1 MKYRVVAAIDFGT
14 HGSGFAWAVL
24 PAGAQGPDQRQIDY
38 PDQWDDAPLTYP
50 KNLSALF
57 LDPDGNDREWG
68 YAARRAGAAG
78 EPGRL
83 EHGFKMWLSP
93 EGRDVAQ
100 GPGAGLVGTPEQA
113 VPLIAAYLR
122 RLRGAALDRV
132 VGGGFMESD
141 IRWCLTVPAIWE
153 PEQRNLMRD
162 AARLAGFPAD
172 DRDRLILVTEPEAAT
187 VYCAQDSAAGI
198 GGLGSRATLV
208 VDCGGGT
215 VDIAAYRSTAD
226 GSLEQLRRPSGG
238 KLGSNYINRRF
249 QVQVLAPRLGQAAF
263 KALEAAP
270 AQLLELMDDFERMKT
285 HFRGDSE
292 SPVSIPISLK
302 ASRIIDPHG
311 GTDRLAA
318 EQQGVDDHI
327 VIEPDVMRGLFHG
340 TTEPLVKLVDTQI
353 RELLADPVVAA
364 DGLRVI
370 LVGGFAQSHYVQTR
384 LGLHLEQEFPAGVQ
398 LMIPPNPSRAVL
410 GGAVHYA
417 CRPEVVHAR
426 RASNTY
432 AVEIS
437 ERRRFG
443 AVFRES
449 EAVRALTI
457 TKVKGQGAFRDG
469 VLDPLVFMGES
480 VEVGSERTYTF
491 VPLTTDQPEVEVAL
505 YAVPE
510 VKDLT
515 VNTPGA
521 RRLGTVLVDIS
532 ESVGEEKVDDRRVDL
547 YFTFGGTEIGVAA
560 VNPRT
565 GERRETV
572 VEFAGIPE
580 Q

>member
-24 PAGAQGPDQRQIDY
+24 PAGAEMPDQRQIDY

-57 LDPDGNDREWG
+57 LDPEGNDRDWG
-68 YAARRAGAAG
+68 YAARRAGSAG

-93 EGRDVAQ
+93 EGAEGTQ
-100 GPGAGLVGTPEQA
+100 GPGGGLVGTPEQA

-122 RLRGAALDRV
+122 RLRGAALDRI
-132 VGGGFMESD
+132 VGGGFLESD

-153 PEQRNLMRD
+153 PEQRNLMRE

-187 VYCAQDSAAGI
+187 VYCAQDGAAGI
-198 GGLGSRATLV
+198 GGLGSLATLV

-215 VDIAAYRSTAD
+215 VDIAAYRCTAD
-226 GSLEQLRRPSGG
+226 GALEQLRRPSGG

-285 HFRGDSE
+285 HFRGDSD

-311 GTDRLAA
+311 GTERLAA
-318 EQQGVDDHI
+318 EQQGVDDHV
-327 VIEPDVMRGLFHG
+327 VIEPDVMRGLFQG

-353 RELLADPVVAA
+353 RELLADPAVAGE
-364 DGLRVI
+364 GLRVI

-384 LGLHLEQEFPAGVQ
+384 LARHLDQEFPGAVQ
-398 LMIPPNPSRAVL
+398 LVIPPNPSRAVL

-417 CRPEVVHAR
+417 CRPEVVHSR

-437 ERRRFG
+437 ARRRFG
-443 AVFRES
+443 ALFRERG
-449 EAVRALTI
+449 AVRALPI
-457 TKVKGQGAFRDG
+457 TRVRGQGAFRDG
-469 VLDPLVFMGES
+469 VLDPLVLMGES
-480 VEVGSERTYTF
+480 VRVGSERSYGLM
-491 VPLTTDQPEVEVAL
+491 PLSAQQREMEVSL
-505 YAVPE
+505 YAVPG

-515 VNTPGA
+515 VNTPGV
-521 RRLGTVLVDIS
+521 RLLGTVLVDIS
-532 ESVGEEKVDDRRVDL
+532 ESVGEEEVEDRRVDL
-547 YFTFGGTEIGVAA
+547 YFTFGGTEIGVTV

-565 GERRETV
+565 EARCETV
-572 VEFAGIPE
+572 IEFAGIPE